1 MRDLKNSCAALCA
14 AVFLTAVASLS
25 LAQTVDSDAP
35 IRLVP
40 LEEIAAP
47 EETAPP
53 PDLDDAPL
61 LLDVEDLAAPG
72 DTPEDDGARVEV
84 GALGEINADDV
95 GLLSQQSGGFPDS
108 LWLGT
113 WRDMVMLLL
122 PRLPVEARSPAMRS
136 AALKLLLSPGKAPRG
151 DAAERGELLRLRAEI
166 LARMGEYDVAIA
178 LLKAAPSGDFEEQ
191 RARYDNDR
199 MFLRL
204 DFDGACE
211 QARARI
217 DLSADTYWQ
226 RALIFCQSKDQEIEA
241 ANIGLDLLRES
252 GYAPDAGFV
261 TLIHAMNGY
270 GEAAL
275 DSLPHP
281 TPMLVSMLRVLGVQT
296 PLNALGV
303 ANPALLRLIAGAAD
317 SDIELR
323 LLAAEQAEAVGALPA
338 ASVGALYAAVPFTA
352 EERANPIEYSSHKFG
367 PLSRAMLYQTILDE
381 VVPTARAEAVG
392 IALQRA
398 QEEARF
404 ATMAR
409 VLLPAMQAL
418 PVTREFAWFAADAG
432 RAYFAAGRWEEARR
446 WFDAALAGYGADPEA
461 RAAAVQLWPLIA
473 LTGQDPNVDP
483 GMLAAWWESVGGAL
497 DPEAHGRGGL
507 LLTLLSALG
516 RDVSP
521 EQWHT
526 LLAGPLIEP
535 SAVASPA
542 LRHSLHAAASN
553 GRLAE
558 TVLLALLGLGA
569 GGPENSGLVTLS
581 ETITGLRDVGLDRD
595 AQAIAVEAALAG
607 GL

>member
-1 MRDLKNSCAALCA
+1 MRDLKNSRAALCA
-14 AVFLTAVASLS
+14 AVFLTAVASPS

-72 DTPEDDGARVEV
+72 ETPEDDGARVEV

-113 WRDMVMLLL
+113 RRDMVMLLL

-241 ANIGLDLLRES
+241 ANLGLDLLRES

-275 DSLPHP
+275 DSLPNP

-296 PLNALGV
+296 PLNALDV

-323 LLAAEQAEAVGALPA
+323 LLAAEQAEAVGALAP
-338 ASVGALYAAVPFTA
+338 
-352 EERANPIEYSSHKFG
+352 RA
-367 PLSRAMLYQTILDE
+367 R
-381 VVPTARAEAVG
+381 
-392 IALQRA
+392 
-398 QEEARF
+398 
-404 ATMAR
+404 
-409 VLLPAMQAL
+409 
-418 PVTREFAWFAADAG
+418 
-432 RAYFAAGRWEEARR
+432 
-446 WFDAALAGYGADPEA
+446 
-461 RAAAVQLWPLIA
+461 
-473 LTGQDPNVDP
+473 
-483 GMLAAWWESVGGAL
+483 
-497 DPEAHGRGGL
+497 
-507 LLTLLSALG
+507 
-516 RDVSP
+516 
-521 EQWHT
+521 
-526 LLAGPLIEP
+526 
-535 SAVASPA
+535 
-542 LRHSLHAAASN
+542 
-553 GRLAE
+553 
-558 TVLLALLGLGA
+558 
-569 GGPENSGLVTLS
+569 
-581 ETITGLRDVGLDRD
+581 
-595 AQAIAVEAALAG
+595 
-607 GL
+607 

>member
-1 MRDLKNSCAALCA
+1 
-14 AVFLTAVASLS
+14 
-25 LAQTVDSDAP
+25 
-35 IRLVP
+35 
-40 LEEIAAP
+40 
-47 EETAPP
+47 
-53 PDLDDAPL
+53 
-61 LLDVEDLAAPG
+61 
-72 DTPEDDGARVEV
+72 
-84 GALGEINADDV
+84 
-95 GLLSQQSGGFPDS
+95 
-108 LWLGT
+108 
-113 WRDMVMLLL
+113 MVMLLL

-241 ANIGLDLLRES
+241 ANLGLDLLRES

-275 DSLPHP
+275 DSLPNP

-296 PLNALGV
+296 PLNALDV

-446 WFDAALAGYGADPEA
+446 WFDAALAGHHIGSIPLDKIFG
-461 RAAAVQLWPLIA
+461 QL
-473 LTGQDPNVDP
+473 V
-483 GMLAAWWESVGGAL
+483 
-497 DPEAHGRGGL
+497 L
-507 LLTLLSALG
+507 LLL
-516 RDVSP
+516 
-521 EQWHT
+521 
-526 LLAGPLIEP
+526 GPLGGIKP
-535 SAVASPA
+535 DDLLRTVHQYFYDSPGKVPHLISA
-542 LRHSLHAAASN
+542 R
-553 GRLAE
+553 
-558 TVLLALLGLGA
+558 
-569 GGPENSGLVTLS
+569 
-581 ETITGLRDVGLDRD
+581 I
-595 AQAIAVEAALAG
+595 
-607 GL
+607 